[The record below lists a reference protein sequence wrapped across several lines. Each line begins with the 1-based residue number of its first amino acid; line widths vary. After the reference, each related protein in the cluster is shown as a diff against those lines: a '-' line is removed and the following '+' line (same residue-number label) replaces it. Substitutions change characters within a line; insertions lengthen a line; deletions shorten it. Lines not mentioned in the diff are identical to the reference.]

1 MRLIPE
7 FLAEKLG
14 RKPSENFIRAS
25 ERAKLRQAREVDLDG
40 LLPNASTT
48 RETVSGKPVSRFS

>member
-25 ERAKLRQAREVDLDG
+25 ERAKLRRAREVDLDD
-40 LLPNASTT
+40 LLPKSPTT
-48 RETVSGKPVSRFS
+48 READSGKPVSRFS